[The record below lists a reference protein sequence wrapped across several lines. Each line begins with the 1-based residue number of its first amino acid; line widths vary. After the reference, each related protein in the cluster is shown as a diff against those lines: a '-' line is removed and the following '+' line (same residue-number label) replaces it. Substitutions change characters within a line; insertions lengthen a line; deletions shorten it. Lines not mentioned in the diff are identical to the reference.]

1 MNETTT
7 AQAKAANPIY
17 DPFGMSKY
25 QMPKMEVPAQFREM
39 TDKSLAQVRDACSKA
54 KVASEEA
61 ADLLAS
67 TYASVA
73 KGATDYNL
81 KLIDFG
87 RSNTRAAFDYAH
99 ELWGVK
105 SPSEFIELSTTHM
118 RRQFEIASAQ
128 SKELYTLGQ
137 EIAGEAAAPI
147 KAGMSKAFNKV
158 A

>member
-7 AQAKAANPIY
+7 AQAKAANPIC

-54 KVASEEA
+54 KVA
-61 ADLLAS
+61 
-67 TYASVA
+67 

-99 ELWGVK
+99 ELWAVK

-128 SKELYTLGQ
+128 SKELYALGQ